1 MTNERGFTLASLL
14 VVISVLGLILAG
26 ATALQQQ
33 GQLAYIMGSNRV
45 EAQQNGRIA
54 VTLMS
59 REIREACAI
68 SSFSSSAVTFT
79 MVDPLKANTVD
90 CSSTTAGDIIT
101 VEYALGAGAASTTL
115 LRIWSTGAL
124 PAVSDCSGANAQY
137 CLIGGVN
144 GLTFTG
150 YKLDNTTSTS
160 VAPPG
165 TLCGTA
171 YICSVAISLQTAT
184 EESVASY
191 SPGNVQVSFDSRVR
205 LRNL

>member
-1 MTNERGFTLASLL
+1 MTNERGFSLAGLL
-14 VVISVLGLILAG
+14 VVIAVLGFILAG
-26 ATALQQQ
+26 ITALQQQ
-33 GQLAYIMGSNRV
+33 GQFAYIMGSNRV
-45 EAQQNGRIA
+45 EAQQNARVA
-54 VTLMS
+54 VTLMT
-59 REIREACAI
+59 REIREVCSI
-68 SSFSSSAVTFT
+68 SSLSSSAVTFT

-101 VEYALGAGAASTTL
+101 VKYALGAGAASTTL
-115 LRIWSTGAL
+115 LRTWSTGAL
-124 PAVSDCSGANAQY
+124 PSVSDCNGANAQY

-150 YKLDNTTSTS
+150 YKQDNTTSTS

-171 YICSVAISLQTAT
+171 YICSVAISLQTTT
-184 EESVASY
+184 EQSVASY
-191 SPGNVQVSFDSRVR
+191 SPGDVQASFDSRVR

>member
-1 MTNERGFTLASLL
+1 MTNERGFSLAGLL
-14 VVISVLGLILAG
+14 VVVAVLGFMLAG
-26 ATALQQQ
+26 IIAIQQQ

-45 EAQQNGRIA
+45 EAQQNARVA

-59 REIREACAI
+59 REIREVCAI
-68 SSFSSSAVTFT
+68 SSFSASAVTFT

-101 VEYALGAGAASTTL
+101 VKYALGAGAASTTL

-124 PAVSDCSGANAQY
+124 PAVSDCNGADAQY

-150 YKLDNTTSTS
+150 YKLDNTTWTS

-184 EESVASY
+184 EQSVASY
-191 SPGNVQVSFDSRVR
+191 SPGNVQASFDSRVR